1 MGALLLMATA
11 GLLSGCD
18 MALMSP
24 KGQVGLEQKSLI
36 LTALGL
42 MLIVVIP
49 VIIMTVAFARKYRA
63 SNTTAKY
70 TPDWSHS
77 NKIEAVV
84 WTVPVIIVAIL
95 AVITWKTSHSLDP
108 YKPLE
113 SDVKPIQVDVISL
126 DWKWLFVYP
135 ELGIAS
141 VNELAFPVNT
151 PINFRVT
158 SDTVMNSFFIPQL
171 GGQIYA
177 MAGMQT
183 KLHLIANEAGQYKGI
198 SGSYSGA
205 GFSGMKFKAI
215 ATQDQA
221 GFDAWVAKVKQ
232 SPKMLSTMGEFDA
245 LAKKSEN
252 HPVEYFASADPK
264 LFVNVINK
272 FMGGMSH
279 GGHDAAKDGAMDHEA
294 MKHDAAKEGAMDHK
308 AMNHESAKEGSMDH
322 QAMNHDAAK
331 EETMDH
337 AAMSHDEHAGHMATS
352 MADKSVKAGSEE

>member
-1 MGALLLMATA
+1 MRAFNWARGLGALLLLVTT

-24 KGQVGLEQKSLI
+24 KGQIGVEQKSLI

-49 VIIMTVAFARKYRA
+49 VIIMAVVFALRYRA
-63 SNTTAKY
+63 SNTNATYA
-70 TPDWSHS
+70 PDWAHS

-84 WTVPVIIVAIL
+84 WTVPIIIIVIL
-95 AVITWKTSHSLDP
+95 ATITWKTSHELDP
-108 YKPLE
+108 YKPLDSE
-113 SDVKPIQVDVISL
+113 VKPILVDVISL

-151 PINFRVT
+151 PVNFRVT
-158 SDTVMNSFFIPQL
+158 SDTVMNSFFIPKL

-183 KLHLIANEAGQYKGI
+183 KLHLIANEAGKYDGI
-198 SGSYSGA
+198 SSSYSGA

-232 SPKMLSTMGEFDA
+232 SPKQLTTMAEFDA
-245 LAKKSEN
+245 LAKPTEY
-252 HPVEYFASADPK
+252 HPVEYFSSADPA
-264 LFVNVINK
+264 LFVNLINK
-272 FMGGMSH
+272 FMGDMGHGEHKGMAH
-279 GGHDAAKDGAMDHEA
+279 GETMDHTT
-294 MKHDAAKEGAMDHK
+294 MD
-308 AMNHESAKEGSMDH
+308 
-322 QAMNHDAAK
+322 QQTMNHDAMAHDAQ
-331 EETMDH
+331 MD
-337 AAMSHDEHAGHMATS
+337 HAGHMT
-352 MADKSVKAGSEE
+352 MPTDDNSVKAGSEE